1 MSEQYSPGE
10 ATLAAE
16 ATDYYSRSQLGS
28 CFSHMKKLHSMR
40 PADPKVLA
48 NMALIEFIH
57 QNNMTCSDEYLS
69 QLRKAAILAC
79 SPIFVTGDSDIHAA
93 LRPVSP
99 TAEQSIISIH
109 YNYALV
115 LFYQRQYVRSERM
128 IAGLL
133 GIATADASPASI
145 EFPLGAGALL
155 SQKCFLLWMDLC
167 LCLQKPQRVFEFASY
182 WLQQLNSSGEGVG
195 NPVKVEVIE
204 MLREIARPLRVFR
217 LRACLLTGR
226 IRIAQEE
233 ASQLS
238 QSSNTSDDKSWD
250 TSKSLEYARAQL
262 SYLQQDHTKT
272 VKRLNTLLPSESTSS
287 PTSVEWESSLVW
299 NNLSLTYFRAGHL
312 GLAMLEARAALRR
325 TKSLADEAT
334 TSATEVRRLVNR
346 TPLHQLSASRH
357 YELLYNTGVQL
368 LLGQK
373 HPETAFNALLTVVKA
388 YPRNPR
394 LWLRLAECCVK
405 VHRPDNLNDWSA
417 ESRASCLLRAVGEGA
432 ARKLIIGADVGPPKS
447 SSTGSTSTSEANLS
461 LEFAVQC
468 LRNAA
473 FLLPRPPIDLDTST
487 SPPDQ
492 LPVDRL
498 RSALL
503 KWAAEQTILVPPSSQ
518 PLSGMALLQVIS
530 AILVTSAYVA
540 LCLEDPVEAIY
551 YAEQLLS
558 VGPPSPRPATGT
570 TDNAFIWIGLVA
582 PPAHRYLAKMYLA
595 EARIAIDQVA
605 EASMSLLSKDC
616 VTSVERTPPLP
627 VHTLR
632 SYAFLQRECACLSP
646 AFLLPQT
653 HSLCGLRTDASA
665 SSSTSTGA
673 KNSNSD
679 LQRLIQLHKEQ
690 CEVEPILC
698 QSINPK
704 SPDFPSFVDQA
715 IGVLLYNMAV
725 CFAVRGDLPR
735 VRHLLENAAP
745 SLLVNFLDP
754 SSRAPV
760 RHGSE
765 EHQRLLYPTDATMSG
780 ISRLLNTHHLPRQFL
795 LLWLYLE
802 MREDR
807 ASSAVHFLRTHI
819 GDVAFDSHL
828 TDISARELSVGERG
842 AGGDSVSIMTFDGG
856 GGMER
861 PEIPTES
868 LTRHMSMVAPLKP
881 TSSSRSTPLQIH
893 DPPPP
898 SLSKSSTAPCWTDAD
913 WPPLQEW

>member
-145 EFPLGAGALL
+145 EFPLA
-155 SQKCFLLWMDLC
+155 
-167 LCLQKPQRVFEFASY
+167 Y

-503 KWAAEQTILVPPSSQ
+503 KWAAEQARPTF
-518 PLSGMALLQVIS
+518 
-530 AILVTSAYVA
+530 
-540 LCLEDPVEAIY
+540 LC
-551 YAEQLLS
+551 
-558 VGPPSPRPATGT
+558 
-570 TDNAFIWIGLVA
+570 F
-582 PPAHRYLAKMYLA
+582 
-595 EARIAIDQVA
+595 
-605 EASMSLLSKDC
+605 
-616 VTSVERTPPLP
+616 
-627 VHTLR
+627 
-632 SYAFLQRECACLSP
+632 
-646 AFLLPQT
+646 
-653 HSLCGLRTDASA
+653 
-665 SSSTSTGA
+665 
-673 KNSNSD
+673 
-679 LQRLIQLHKEQ
+679 
-690 CEVEPILC
+690 
-698 QSINPK
+698 
-704 SPDFPSFVDQA
+704 
-715 IGVLLYNMAV
+715 
-725 CFAVRGDLPR
+725 
-735 VRHLLENAAP
+735 
-745 SLLVNFLDP
+745 
-754 SSRAPV
+754 RA
-760 RHGSE
+760 
-765 EHQRLLYPTDATMSG
+765 
-780 ISRLLNTHHLPRQFL
+780 
-795 LLWLYLE
+795 
-802 MREDR
+802 
-807 ASSAVHFLRTHI
+807 
-819 GDVAFDSHL
+819 
-828 TDISARELSVGERG
+828 
-842 AGGDSVSIMTFDGG
+842 
-856 GGMER
+856 
-861 PEIPTES
+861 
-868 LTRHMSMVAPLKP
+868 
-881 TSSSRSTPLQIH
+881 
-893 DPPPP
+893 
-898 SLSKSSTAPCWTDAD
+898 
-913 WPPLQEW
+913 

>member
-1 MSEQYSPGE
+1 MSAQYSPGE

-16 ATDYYSRSQLGS
+16 AEDYYTHSQFGS

-40 PADPKVLA
+40 PTDPKVLA
-48 NMALIEFIH
+48 NKALIEFIY
-57 QNNMTCSDEYLS
+57 QNKLTRSDEYLS
-69 QLRKAAILAC
+69 QLQRATILAG
-79 SPIFVTGDSDIHAA
+79 SPVLMAGHSDVHTA
-93 LRPVSP
+93 LRPVGP
-99 TAEQSIISIH
+99 TAETSVISMH

-115 LFYQRQYVRSERM
+115 LFHQRQYVWSERM
-128 IAGLL
+128 LAGLL
-133 GIATADASPASI
+133 GIITTNAPPASI
-145 EFPLGAGALL
+145 EFPLA
-155 SQKCFLLWMDLC
+155 
-167 LCLQKPQRVFEFASY
+167 Y
-182 WLQQLNSSGEGVG
+182 WLQQLNSNDGSARK
-195 NPVKVEVIE
+195 PVEMKVIE
-204 MLREIARPLRVFR
+204 MLREIARPLHVFR

-226 IRIAQEE
+226 IKIAQEE

-238 QSSNTSDDKSWD
+238 QSSDNLDDKSWD
-250 TSKSLEYARAQL
+250 TSKSLVYAYAQL
-262 SYLQQDHTKT
+262 SYLEQDHIKT
-272 VKRLNTLLPSESTSS
+272 VKRLNALLPISAS
-287 PTSVEWESSLVW
+287 PPISDEREVPLVW
-299 NNLSLTYFRAGHL
+299 NNLSLTYFRAGYL
-312 GLAMLEARAALRR
+312 GLAMLEARAALRH
-325 TKSLADEAT
+325 TKSVADEAT
-334 TSATEVRRLVNR
+334 AAATEVGQLVNC

-373 HPETAFNALLTVVKA
+373 HPETAFSALLSVVKA

-405 VHRPDNLNDWSA
+405 VHRPDNLIEWTA
-417 ESRASCLLRAVGEGA
+417 ECRASCLQRVVGEGA
-432 ARKLIIGADVGPPKS
+432 SRKLVLGTDEEPLKS
-447 SSTGSTSTSEANLS
+447 SSNGSTSTSEANLS
-461 LEFAVQC
+461 LEFAAQC

-473 FLLPRPPIDLDTST
+473 FLLPRPPIDLNAST
-487 SPPDQ
+487 GPPDQ

-503 KWAAEQTILVPPSSQ
+503 KWATEQAILVPPSSQ
-518 PLSGMALLQVIS
+518 PLSGMTLLQVIS
-530 AILVTSAYVA
+530 AVLLTSAYVA

-558 VGPPSPRPATGT
+558 VGPSTPRPAAGT
-570 TDNAFIWIGLVA
+570 TDNAFVWIGLVA

-595 EARIAIDQVA
+595 EARMAIDEVT

-616 VTSVERTPPLP
+616 VTSVERAPAPP
-627 VHTLR
+627 VHALR

-653 HSLCGLRTDASA
+653 HSLCGLRTDAA
-665 SSSTSTGA
+665 ANTTTNAGV

-704 SPDFPSFVDQA
+704 SPDFPFFVDQA
-715 IGVLLYNMAV
+715 TGVLLYNMAV
-725 CFAVRGDLPR
+725 CFAVRGDLSR
-735 VRHLLENAAP
+735 SRHLLENAAP

-765 EHQRLLYPTDATMSG
+765 EHQRLLYPTEATMSG

-807 ASSAVHFLRTHI
+807 ASSAVHFLRAHV

-828 TDISARELSVGERG
+828 SDISTRELSFGEG
-842 AGGDSVSIMTFDGG
+842 IAGGDSISTVILDGG
-856 GGMER
+856 NGVER
-861 PEIPTES
+861 SEASTVS
-868 LTRHMSMVAPLKP
+868 LTRHLSMVTPLRSA
-881 TSSSRSTPLQIH
+881 SSSRPMPLQIQ

-898 SLSKSSTAPCWTDAD
+898 SSSKSAAAPCWTDAD